1 MSLRADQ
8 GVRSAR
14 RVGVDL
20 SGVAESVLWTTYQRS
35 VEARRPDA
43 VLDDPKVIEL
53 VDRIDYP
60 FEQRFGGRGF
70 GQWQALR
77 ARCLDRE
84 ARAVPRPAP
93 GRYGGG
99 ARRGSRNPV
108 LAGRQRARP
117 LAERGCAGTAR
128 SRDGRSCSSLLPAS
142 RRSPSSSWPSS
153 FAAEVQTK
161 STPAASRS
169 PEQARPTASNH
180 SDRWPTRC
188 VKQWSS
194 RRLTSA
200 IAALLVVPKS
210 QRRLPARST
219 PVG

>member
-1 MSLRADQ
+1 VGVLADEQEACVSLRADQ

-14 RVGVDL
+14 RVVVDL

-108 LAGRQRARP
+108 LAGRRARP

-128 SRDGRSCSSLLPAS
+128 SRDVLFAVAGVTPLSLILVAEQLRGRGADEVHACGVAITGAGEADGIE
-142 RRSPSSSWPSS
+142 S
-153 FAAEVQTK
+153 FRPLADEVRQAVGPVAA
-161 STPAASRS
+161 
-169 PEQARPTASNH
+169 
-180 SDRWPTRC
+180 
-188 VKQWSS
+188 
-194 RRLTSA
+194 
-200 IAALLVVPKS
+200 
-210 QRRLPARST
+210 
-219 PVG
+219 